1 MKFDT
6 FIFVRLIQ
14 NTAILLSFS
23 LLYEKFWV
31 KNFASWKFV
40 HKISVGLIIGV
51 TSVILMMTPWI
62 LIPGIVFDTRS
73 VLLSISGLFFGFL
86 PTMIGVIISV
96 IYRYELS
103 GPGVWMGIAVIVTSG
118 MLGVFW
124 GKFRKNWMTG
134 NYIKELIYLS
144 TLVHMVMI
152 SCGLLLPAGYS
163 LETMKI
169 ILLPI
174 IIVYIPATV
183 FMGTLMVS
191 QLTNWKN
198 RHEVN
203 LAAELL
209 RKSEKKFRELFE
221 HIPDAIFLIRFGG
234 DNHGEIT
241 SANKAAEWQTGYTI
255 DELIGMNID
264 KILPADRYDNGL
276 SEERK
281 GLLEK
286 ENIIKFEE
294 KKKRKDGSLYWSE
307 VSLKKMSIGN
317 EQVTIS
323 INRDISERK
332 SMEEEILKLKDGLE
346 LQVKEKTKELNEKL
360 TELQRFFDASVN
372 RELRMKQ
379 LYDKSERLEEE
390 LKKKDKI

>member
-1 MKFDT
+1 MKFEVV
-6 FIFVRLIQ
+6 IFVGLIQ

-51 TSVILMMTPWI
+51 TSVILMLTPWI
-62 LIPGIVFDTRS
+62 LIPGIIFDMRS

-144 TLVHMVMI
+144 TIVHVVMI

-169 ILLPI
+169 ISLPI
-174 IIVYIPATV
+174 IIVYIPAAV
-183 FMGTLMVS
+183 FMGTLMVN

-198 RHEVN
+198 REMLDQKV
-203 LAAELL
+203 ELVK
-209 RKSEKKFRELFE
+209 KSEKKFRELFE
-221 HIPDAIFLIRFGG
+221 HIPDAIFLTRYGG
-234 DNHGEIT
+234 DNHGEII
-241 SANKAAEWQTGYTI
+241 SANQAAEWQTGYTI
-255 DELIGMNID
+255 D
-264 KILPADRYDNGL
+264 
-276 SEERK
+276 
-281 GLLEK
+281 
-286 ENIIKFEE
+286 
-294 KKKRKDGSLYWSE
+294 
-307 VSLKKMSIGN
+307 
-317 EQVTIS
+317 
-323 INRDISERK
+323 
-332 SMEEEILKLKDGLE
+332 
-346 LQVKEKTKELNEKL
+346 
-360 TELQRFFDASVN
+360 
-372 RELRMKQ
+372 
-379 LYDKSERLEEE
+379 
-390 LKKKDKI
+390 